1 LASDVLKGGT
11 FLVLLVDF
19 TPTVMQIPATPSTI
33 LIVEDDEV
41 LGQVLGRVLTCDAQT
56 ARHVRTANEALQ
68 QIRESDARLVLIDAG
83 LRDGTALQLAG
94 TIRAE
99 RASLPIILLTTDRPQ
114 KPSTLRSR
122 EMLVTK
128 SIDLPEL
135 RRTVHAALHEGCSAD
150 GDWHESVVSD
160 S

>member
-1 LASDVLKGGT
+1 
-11 FLVLLVDF
+11 
-19 TPTVMQIPATPSTI
+19 MRIPPTPSTI

-41 LGQVLGRVLTCDAQT
+41 LGQVLGRVLTGEAQT
-56 ARHVRTANEALQ
+56 ARHVRTASEALQ

-99 RASLPIILLTTDRPQ
+99 RAGLPIILLTTERPANSSI
-114 KPSTLRSR
+114 PRSR

-135 RRTVHAALHEGCSAD
+135 RRTVHAALREGCSAD